1 MEEME
6 NERVAAELSSTTSGN
21 PDSEQALMTSE
32 SLTESS
38 ASGGRVGDESLE
50 FSGELLG
57 AEGGEA
63 IGSMNRNESERS
75 FQMNS
80 SDLDSQ
86 SDEEEARMV
95 AQIRSAIEKD
105 IMSDLAGDNGDP
117 ENCDIVVRSSED
129 EESIAEEEGEHT
141 AALISNKCVD
151 DVADQE
157 DNDSCSC

>member
-6 NERVAAELSSTTSGN
+6 NDRVAAELSSTTSGN

-32 SLTESS
+32 SFTESS

-50 FSGELLG
+50 FSGELG
-57 AEGGEA
+57 AVGGEA
-63 IGSMNRNESERS
+63 IASMNRNESERS

-129 EESIAEEEGEHT
+129 EESIAEEEEPT

-151 DVADQE
+151 DVLDQE
-157 DNDSCSC
+157 DNDSCSCW